1 MAGLYDGLEEVPFKR
16 IAGGYV
22 FQTNN
27 PWFIGPKRRY
37 VVNEAQKA
45 DIAACMRETFR
56 RLKPFV
62 FVAMV
67 LIPAVLVGSIFWFA
81 TRGGTL
87 VANVSESGGRTTTYS
102 QPIGP
107 DGTSGTLP
115 QTDGSSIAFHV
126 SGLPGSGTTVTV
138 KVTTATGKTGAP
150 CVVRFDSSGTTINIT
165 DGNNHI
171 VRTVKLVGRRGATP
185 TALTLFAIFVSCA
198 LFSVYLALI
207 HLYSMARLRPLVAN
221 LPPSDQRITFSEN
234 IQRFG
239 VNVSNKLLVVMG
251 IAAVTMFGSNAFAV
265 TNELVSRG
273 SIENPIHIVATLV
286 SVPLMGHVAVLVV
299 LKMRRRQ
306 NASTPPILK
315 A

>member
-16 IAGGYV
+16 IAGGYL

-45 DIAACMRETFR
+45 EIAACIRETLR

-87 VANVSESGGRTTTYS
+87 TATVTESDGRTTTYS

-115 QTDGSSIAFHV
+115 GTEGSSVTFNV
-126 SGLPGSGTTVTV
+126 SGPPGGGTTVTV
-138 KVTTATGKTGAP
+138 KTITASGKAGAP
-150 CVVRFDSSGTTINIT
+150 CIVRFDRGGATINIT
-165 DGNNHI
+165 DGNHV
-171 VRTVKLVGRRGATP
+171 VRTVKLVGRTGASP
-185 TALTLFAIFVSCA
+185 TALTIFAVLVSLA

-207 HLYSMARLRPLVAN
+207 HIYSTSRLRPLVAN
-221 LPPSDQRITFSEN
+221 LPPSDQRITLSEN

-239 VNVSNKLLVVMG
+239 VNVSNKLLVLMG
-251 IAAVTMFGSNAFAV
+251 VAAVIMFGGNAFAL
-265 TNELVSRG
+265 TNEFVSRG
-273 SIENPIHIVATLV
+273 SIENPVHIVSTLV
-286 SVPLMGHVAVLVV
+286 SVLVMGQVSVLAV
-299 LKMRRRQ
+299 LKMRRGR
-306 NASTPPILK
+306 NASAPPILR

>member
-67 LIPAVLVGSIFWFA
+67 LIPAVLAGSIFWFA
-81 TRGGTL
+81 TRAGTL
-87 VANVSESGGRTTTYS
+87 TATVTESDGRTTTYS
-102 QPIGP
+102 QAIGP

-115 QTDGSSIAFHV
+115 GTEGSSVTFHV
-126 SGLPGSGTTVTV
+126 SGLPGSGTTVTI
-138 KVTTATGKTGAP
+138 KAITASGEAGTP
-150 CVVRFDSSGTTINIT
+150 CIVRFDQSGATINIT
-165 DGNNHI
+165 DGNHI
-171 VRTVKLVGRRGATP
+171 VRTVKLVGRAGASP
-185 TALTLFAIFVSCA
+185 TALTIFAVLVSLA

-207 HLYSMARLRPLVAN
+207 HLYSLSRLRPLVAN